1 MKIRKKL
8 ISLGL
13 AVAMIAT
20 PACSVL
26 ENFGVHVDVPVHAAT
41 TNNKTNA
48 EKNGTI
54 QNQDDLIYACTHN
67 GTYTITQDIHV
78 TKSIDVTANVT
89 LSNTSNSNVI
99 DTSSDIYNIFE
110 VHGGHLTLGKTTD
123 TYRVVV
129 RGGKMV
135 SGAGVP
141 YVKTAPIVIAG
152 GTVTMNNAWVWCS
165 KKVAIRVTNQSQLI
179 MNGGEIKKIENNN
192 RQSGAVLLSPGSN
205 STFTMNGGTISGCKV
220 GGVMVGSGCTFTMN
234 GGSITG
240 NSGGAGNPSV
250 TPNLQKEVKFTGYG
264 GGVYNAGTVNLK
276 GGSISDNDADSQGG
290 GVYNVGN
297 FTMSGGTISNNK
309 KGGIYNVGN
318 FTMGNGSITGN
329 SDLSGVYNVGNFTM
343 SGGTISNNINNSE
356 SAGSGVFNKENA
368 NMYISGN
375 ISIGNDVAAFK
386 GAKLSITG
394 PVSSSIP
401 VTLENPTLGAV
412 VLYTPGSTGTNYV
425 KSVNVTNLPR
435 GCFLAGDGDRVVISQ
450 NTKVSYDFDEDGIAD
465 EGRSVDVAY
474 NSPYTVKTY
483 EQVLDIVKQLDKYK
497 YYDLDKEYMQSGGS
511 NVAYGQTINP
521 TGEVLLSA
529 KWTPKKF
536 TVTYDYNGGK
546 NNSGQESHS
555 IDTDY
560 EKGFTVDFDNVP
572 VREGY
577 EFLGWSAKKDAT
589 EATYTE
595 ARLEKNYAENVTLYA
610 VWEVKGIVII
620 YDTGSGSAIQATVGT
635 AENLPV
641 VTEKVPEWEGYKFKG
656 WYDAS
661 GYRYYPGNTVQNNV
675 TLTAKWID
683 ANVTWDVRIV
693 DASTSK
699 VKLFLHDKNSTN
711 TTYTKLN
718 KPLVVCIQG
727 ALTTSEGTS
736 AATLEYQLVE
746 KGKDVEMK
754 GKEWPRVPD
763 DGKIIISDHKPCR
776 LFIRAIV
783 DGTVNMYATNGFVV
797 DTKAPTVSGVKNKK
811 IYKKAVK
818 IRVSDQVSGVKKITL
833 NGKKIK
839 SGVVIK
845 KNGVYKLVATDNSG
859 HKKVI
864 RFAIRK

>member
-48 EKNGTI
+48 EKKGTI

-234 GGSITG
+234 GGTIKD

-250 TPNLQKEVKFTGYG
+250 TPNLQKEVRFTGYG
-264 GGVYNAGTVNLK
+264 GGVYNAGTFTLK

-309 KGGIYNVGN
+309 KGGIYNIGN

-329 SDLSGVYNVGNFTM
+329 SDLSGVYNTKSFTM
-343 SGGTISNNINNSE
+343 SGGTISNNVNSSE
-356 SAGSGVFNKENA
+356 RAGSGVFNKESA
-368 NMYISGN
+368 NMYVSGN
-375 ISIGNDVAAFK
+375 ISIGNDVAAFG

-394 PVSSSIP
+394 PISSAIP
-401 VTLENPTLGAV
+401 ITLENPALGAT
-412 VLYTPGSTGTNYV
+412 VLYTPGATGKDYV
-425 KSVNVTNLPR
+425 KAINVTNLPR

-450 NTKVSYDFDEDGIAD
+450 NTKVSYDLDGDGIAD
-465 EGRSVDVAY
+465 EGRSMNVTY
-474 NSPYTVKTY
+474 NSPFTVETY
-483 EQVLDIVKQLDKYK
+483 ESILGKVKNLSKYR
-497 YYDLDKEYMQSGGS
+497 YYDLDKEYMQSAGS
-511 NVAYGQTINP
+511 NIAYGKTINP
-521 TGEVLLSA
+521 TGDVILSA

-546 NNSGQESHS
+546 NNSGQERHS
-555 IDTDY
+555 IGTDY

-577 EFLGWSAKKDAT
+577 EFLGWSTKKDAT
-589 EATYTE
+589 EATYMET
-595 ARLEKNYAENVTLYA
+595 ALEKNYYSDVTLYA
-610 VWEVKGIVII
+610 VWEVQGIII
-620 YDTGSGSAIQATVGT
+620 TYDTGSGSAIQATVGT
-635 AENLPV
+635 AENPPV
-641 VTEKVPEWEGYKFKG
+641 VTDETPKWEGYKFKG
-656 WYDAS
+656 WYDAN
-661 GYRYYPGNTVQNNV
+661 GYRYYPNNTVPSNV
-675 TLTAKWID
+675 TLIAKWID
-683 ANVTWDVRIV
+683 ENVDWDVKILN
-693 DASTSK
+693 TSK
-699 VKLFLHDKNSTN
+699 IKLSLHDKNSPD
-711 TTYTKLN
+711 TTYTKFK
-718 KPLVVCIQG
+718 KPLVLYVKG

-736 AATLEYQLVE
+736 NAILEYQLVE

-754 GKEWPRVPD
+754 GKEWPRVPE
-763 DGKIIISDHKPCR
+763 DGKITISDHKPCR

-783 DGTVNMYATNGFVV
+783 DGTANMYATNGFVV

-839 SGVVIK
+839 SGAVIK